1 MFSFCWWHSR
11 IAAPLPLVKTTR
23 MEIIGAKLSE
33 INRHTFTGF
42 MRSSHR
48 SQPRQ
53 LLCLLQQTCSLSDY
67 RSNTSKMWKISRL
80 QTGTSYRLCIAFFRP
95 FTKKKK
101 KKKEVANFLTAMHFS
116 SVLVTFSPP
125 SESRDLKTL
134 QQNLT
139 VHFHASSQI
148 KIWLHISR
156 QTCSEKSGT
165 TYLCGWKTCPLA
177 TPRKIAPQ
185 ESQGTRQTVHF
196 LKAACVT
203 IFHYVFL
210 LVGPF

>member
-1 MFSFCWWHSR
+1 MTFSHCGA
-11 IAAPLPLVKTTR
+11 IASCQDYKNGDYR
-23 MEIIGAKLSE
+23 CQ
-33 INRHTFTGF
+33 TF
-42 MRSSHR
+42 RDKSSHFYR
-48 SQPRQ
+48 FHAFFAPITTEVTVVPATADMQFVWLPQ
-53 LLCLLQQTCSLSDY
+53 QHLQNVEDQQIANRD
-67 RSNTSKMWKISRL
+67 KL
-80 QTGTSYRLCIAFFRP
+80 QTLHCILSAIY
-95 FTKKKK
+95 KKEK